1 MKKILLLIVP
11 LVTSLSIRAQSYSPT
26 TYEEIIITESHGVS
40 HSDYVAL
47 VNVNTAAKIS
57 AGDMQTSGNDI
68 RFHDAADNCFGN
80 PFDHFVES
88 GMNTS
93 NTLIWVRI
101 PQLSANA
108 VDTIR
113 MYYGDPAAVSNSNFN
128 ATFPNAIINPGT
140 TTLGGVQDVGWLELG
155 PNDVLTV
162 TKDSVL
168 DIRAARVIINGTING
183 EGKGNGTST
192 VGVATGLGTGGGNAG
207 TTSGAGGGGYGGP
220 GGNGGYDSSDPIN
233 QGGIAYGTQTGT
245 DIDKGSAG
253 GNCSS
258 VYGGAGGGALIIRAM
273 SVSISGTINMDG
285 ADGQQPGGGQG
296 GGGGSGGGVL
306 IEADSLDFTG
316 TINANGGDGSVGTST
331 ANDDGGGGGGGRIKF
346 FTDAN
351 LVNSGSLSVAA
362 GAGGPNGG
370 FPAADGNAGTTFT
383 SGAFTFTPAT
393 TGGTGAPPT
402 STVDTSYITPSA
414 CITYNA
420 PDGQNYN
427 QSGQYFAQLINTSGC
442 DSVVSIDLTIN
453 QPSAETVSVSTCDS
467 YTAPNGVTWS
477 QSGQYFVIIPNSAG
491 CDSTITLNLTI
502 NNSSSTSIT
511 ETACASYTAPDGQT
525 YTSSGQYT
533 ANLSTSA
540 GCDSTVN
547 IDLTIL
553 VGDTTSLI
561 DSVCNAYTAPDG
573 SIFNTTG
580 IYTVAVPDTNGCD
593 STIVIDL
600 TVNEANASVTPDFFA
615 NTITADNPGTYQWI
629 DCETNSPI
637 EGETG
642 AVFQVLVG
650 GKYAL
655 VITNGNCTDTS
666 ACVNFIGLAA
676 SERGFREVLK
686 IAPNPTRGNVTISG
700 LAEGSSSEVAVIDV
714 SGKLIQ
720 SFTFSGTSLANFDV
734 NGIPGMYFIRVVTE
748 TDVYIVK
755 LLKQ

>member
-11 LVTSLSIRAQSYSPT
+11 LVTCLSIRAQSYAPT
-26 TYEEIIITESHGVS
+26 TYEEIIITENHGVS
-40 HSDYVAL
+40 HTDYVAL
-47 VNVNTAAKIS
+47 ITVNTASKIS
-57 AGDMQTSGNDI
+57 AGDMQISGNDI
-68 RFHDAADNCFGN
+68 RFHAAADNCFGN

-101 PQLSANA
+101 PQLSANE

-155 PNDVLTV
+155 PNDVLTI

-168 DIRAARVIINGTING
+168 DIRAARVIIDGTING
-183 EGKGNGTST
+183 EGKGNGTSI

-207 TTSGAGGGGYGGP
+207 ASSGAGGGGYGGA

-233 QGGIAYGTQTGT
+233 QGGIAYGSQTGT

-253 GNCSS
+253 GNSS
-258 VYGGAGGGALIIRAM
+258 AVYGGAGGGALIIRAM
-273 SVSISGTINMDG
+273 SVTISGTINVNG

-296 GGGGSGGGVL
+296 GGGGSGGGVM

-346 FTDAN
+346 FTDSS
-351 LVNSGSLSVAA
+351 LLNSGSLSVSA

-370 FPAADGNAGTTFT
+370 FPAVDGNPGTTFT
-383 SGAFTFTPAT
+383 SGSFIFTMPT
-393 TGGTGAPPT
+393 TGGTGTPPS

-414 CITYNA
+414 CITYTA

-427 QSGQYFAQLINTSGC
+427 QSGQYFAQLVNTSGC

-453 QPSAETVSVSTCDS
+453 QPSSETVSVSACDS

-477 QSGQYFVIIPNSAG
+477 QSGQYFVIIPNSLG

-502 NNSSSTSIT
+502 NNSTSTSIA
-511 ETACASYTAPDGQT
+511 ETACGSYTAPDGQT

-533 ANLSTSA
+533 ADLSTSS

-553 VGDTTSLI
+553 IGDTTSLV
-561 DSVCNAYTAPDG
+561 DSTCNSYTAPDG
-573 SIFNTTG
+573 SIFSTTG
-580 IYTVAVPDTNGCD
+580 TYTVSVPDTNGCD

-600 TVNEANASVTPDFFA
+600 TVNEANASVTPDFIA
-615 NTITADNPGTYQWI
+615 NTITADNPGNYQWV
-629 DCETNSPI
+629 DCETNNPI

-642 AVFQVLVG
+642 AVFQVTEG
-650 GKYAL
+650 GEYAL
-655 VITNGNCTDTS
+655 VITNGNCADTS
-666 ACVNFIGLAA
+666 ACVDFIGLGD
-676 SERGFREVLK
+676 SERGMSEVLK
-686 IAPNPTRGNVTISG
+686 IAPNPTHGNVTLSG
-700 LAEGSSSEVAVIDV
+700 LAEGSISEVAVIDV
-714 SGKLIQ
+714 SGKLVE
-720 SFTFSGTSLANFDV
+720 SYTFKGTGSANV
-734 NGIPGMYFIRVVTE
+734 ELNGMPGVYFIRIVTE
-748 TDVYIVK
+748 TDISIFKV
-755 LLKQ
+755 LKQ